1 MRLPD
6 KACVAAVASLLLAG
20 CISGPVQARQAPGP
34 IASGPQE
41 DYPVVVGDPF
51 TVDGVTYIPQDVLNY
66 DAVGQALAGEVQAAG
81 VAGAHRTLPLPS
93 YVEVTHLETG
103 RTILVRLT
111 ERGPMQ
117 GNALIA
123 LSPSAANE
131 LGLSG
136 QPSAPV
142 RVRRV
147 NPPEVERA
155 KLRAGEPVPAR
166 MDTPPALLTV
176 LKRKLANETV
186 GTPAALTPAPVSTAA
201 SPLDPEPVAV
211 PVAPAV
217 PDRQA
222 TAAPATKGTFV
233 QLGAFS
239 SEANARKAAAS
250 VDGHVTKTGK
260 FWVARMGPF
269 ATKAEA
275 DGALAKARAAGY
287 GDAMVRRVN

>member
-6 KACVAAVASLLLAG
+6 KACLAVAASVLLAG
-20 CISGPVQARQAPGP
+20 GISGPLQARPAPGP
-34 IASGPQE
+34 IGSGPHE

-51 TVDGVTYIPQDVLNY
+51 TIDGVTYTPQDVLNY
-66 DAVGQALAGEVQAAG
+66 DAVGQALAGGVQAPG

-117 GNALIA
+117 GDALIG
-123 LSPSAANE
+123 LSPSAATE

-176 LKRKLANETV
+176 LKRKLANQTG
-186 GTPAALTPAPVSTAA
+186 GTPAAMTPAPVSAAA
-201 SPLDPEPVAV
+201 SARDPEPVAV

-222 TAAPATKGTFV
+222 SAASAAKGRFV

-250 VDGHVTKTGK
+250 VDGHVSKAGK

-269 ATKAEA
+269 ATKTEA

-287 GDAMVRRVN
+287 GDAMVRRVD